1 MPVPNPCPG
10 NPAYRPDYY
19 LTISHS
25 LVHIC
30 SLYFPIPLSSP
41 PPPFPPPFPLL
52 PPSFSPPLQPTLPSL
67 ISLSSPSSHLQ
78 LLEMMVSLIK
88 CPLIHQD
95 FHHKYPIV
103 FDQELDNAKLIF
115 DQQVALA
122 QTPSGPVINKNMPYV
137 AGVLQM
143 LMLNHGW
150 VNELSLSVA
159 SSLLLPSNLVVICFA
174 GIWMVLR

>member
-1 MPVPNPCPG
+1 
-10 NPAYRPDYY
+10 
-19 LTISHS
+19 
-25 LVHIC
+25 
-30 SLYFPIPLSSP
+30 
-41 PPPFPPPFPLL
+41 
-52 PPSFSPPLQPTLPSL
+52 
-67 ISLSSPSSHLQ
+67 
-78 LLEMMVSLIK
+78 MMGSLIK

-95 FHHKYPIV
+95 FQHKYPIV

-143 LMLNHGW
+143 LMPNHRW

-159 SSLLLPSNLVVICFA
+159 SSLLLPSNLVVMRFA
-174 GIWMVLR
+174 GVEEEYCCVYESQHDGL